1 MSQGTVRA
9 SALIVAGAYFFLFLL
24 FFWPLVD
31 LATTG
36 WPFRPGSVEWRYGF
50 LGLMTAYWHTPI
62 LAILSSMGLALFL
75 RHKKTLRLLSVLC
88 LLWSAVLF
96 IVMVLFPLDVIQL
109 RSATPPENL
118 AFFQTGALLSELKH
132 LTAFVA
138 VFLLGWGGWRTV
150 GKMPKS
156 ARSTEAGGLTAEVLK
171 AQKRD

>member
-9 SALIVAGAYFFLFLL
+9 SALTVAGAYFFFALL

-62 LAILSSMGLALFL
+62 LSMVLSMGLALL
-75 RHKKTLRLLSVLC
+75 LQHRKTLRLLSVLC
-88 LLWSAVLF
+88 LLWAVALL
-96 IVMVLFPLDVIQL
+96 IIMVLFPLDVIQL
-109 RSATPPENL
+109 RSVTPPENL
-118 AFFQTGALLSELKH
+118 GLFQTGALLSELKH
-132 LTAFVA
+132 LTAFVT

-150 GKMPKS
+150 GRMPKKAKS
-156 ARSTEAGGLTAEVLK
+156 SEGSGLTAEVLK